1 MARFS
6 GSFDELAKKMK
17 QRPRTVIRAS
27 MLELSGW
34 VIGDTP
40 VGNPKLWKSPAPKGY
55 VGGTARG
62 NWIPSFGSPASRFDE
77 NRVAKSR
84 RGVPSFVRKEL
95 SEAISKSFGNS
106 FYLTNSTPYI
116 MRLEYQGWS
125 GQAPDGMLR
134 KNVIRMQQAIKNAIA
149 ELD

>member
-17 QRPRTVIRAS
+17 QQPRKVIRAS
-27 MLELSGW
+27 ILELSGW
-34 VIGDTP
+34 VIKDTP
-40 VGNPKLWKSPAPKGY
+40 VGNPKLWKSKPPKGY

-62 NWIPSFGSPASRFDE
+62 NWIPSAGTSASRFDE
-77 NRVAKSR
+77 GRKAK
-84 RGVPSFVRKEL
+84 RGVSSLQRKEL
-95 SEAISKSFGNS
+95 TEAISKAMGDS

-125 GQAPDGMLR
+125 GQAPDGMVR
-134 KNVIRMQQAIKNAIA
+134 KNVIRMQQAIKRAIA